1 MSTKDPRAAAL
12 QSLRYRTTDL
22 GVKLA
27 LDLAAA
33 GESVVYASDWDPG
46 TKNLEKLAAA
56 SVETHTSLRRKR

>member
-1 MSTKDPRAAAL
+1 MSTKDPMKAAL

-46 TKNLEKLAAA
+46 SRNLEALATAG
-56 SVETHTSLRRKR
+56 VECHTALRRK